1 MVEKACR
8 NCSLISN
15 GNICP
20 YCKST
25 DLSDDFNGI
34 LVIIDPEKSEIAK
47 IMNTKKKG
55 RYAVRIR

>member
-1 MVEKACR
+1 MVDKACR
-8 NCSLISN
+8 NCHTITD

-20 YCKST
+20 ECKST

-34 LVIIDPEKSEIAK
+34 VIILDPERSEIAK
-47 IMNTKKKG
+47 LMNIKKKG